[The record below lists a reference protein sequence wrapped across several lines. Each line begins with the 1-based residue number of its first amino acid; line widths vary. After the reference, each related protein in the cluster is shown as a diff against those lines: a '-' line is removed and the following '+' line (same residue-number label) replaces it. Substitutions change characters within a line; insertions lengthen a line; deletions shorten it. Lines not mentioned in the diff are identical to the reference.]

1 LTLRHARGAQI
12 HSKSKRCEPARVGFE
27 LALGEAVTA
36 MQLGNCD
43 LVRCWFNEIDG
54 ARLCGP

>member
-1 LTLRHARGAQI
+1 VGLNSLEEQALRTCPR
-12 HSKSKRCEPARVGFE
+12 EFE

-36 MQLGNCD
+36 IQLGCD